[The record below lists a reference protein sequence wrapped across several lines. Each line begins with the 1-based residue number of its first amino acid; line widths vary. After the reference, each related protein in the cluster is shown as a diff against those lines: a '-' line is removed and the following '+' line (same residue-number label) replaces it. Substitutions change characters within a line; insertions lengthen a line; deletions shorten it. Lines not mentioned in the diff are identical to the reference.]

1 MNLKKVVLSCVTVL
15 TIAFFGGHT
24 VHKAAEKSKEQ
35 TTSLASE
42 KNTSKKIVLVGSA
55 NTRDLGGIVTKDGA
69 VIKKNK
75 LIRSGELADLVP
87 LDKERLVHDFK
98 LTNIVDFR
106 TDSEVA
112 SKPDPEIENVK
123 NFHYGVMK
131 DSGATA
137 SKDDFYKNLDKVNGV
152 EYMEK
157 INAELVTTPTARENY
172 KKFFDVLLDTKNG
185 STLWHCTAGKDRA
198 GFATMLVLS
207 ALNVDKKTIFEDY
220 LLSNKYRKS
229 ENEKTIE
236 QVKEASNDNKQ
247 AVENITAM
255 MEVRKNYLQ
264 TAYDT
269 MEEQYGGVNG
279 YLKKGLGLTNDDLN
293 NLKEIYLK
301 DN

>member
-1 MNLKKVVLSCVTVL
+1 MNYV
-15 TIAFFGGHT
+15 I
-24 VHKAAEKSKEQ
+24 E
-35 TTSLASE
+35 
-42 KNTSKKIVLVGSA
+42 
-55 NTRDLGGIVTKDGA
+55 A

-123 NFHYGVMK
+123 NYHYGVMK

-185 STLWHCTAGKDRA
+185 ATLWHCTAGKDRA

-279 YLKKGLGLTNDDLN
+279 
-293 NLKEIYLK
+293 
-301 DN
+301 

>member
-1 MNLKKVVLSCVTVL
+1 
-15 TIAFFGGHT
+15 
-24 VHKAAEKSKEQ
+24 
-35 TTSLASE
+35 
-42 KNTSKKIVLVGSA
+42 
-55 NTRDLGGIVTKDGA
+55 
-69 VIKKNK
+69 
-75 LIRSGELADLVP
+75 
-87 LDKERLVHDFK
+87 
-98 LTNIVDFR
+98 
-106 TDSEVA
+106 
-112 SKPDPEIENVK
+112 
-123 NFHYGVMK
+123 
-131 DSGATA
+131 
-137 SKDDFYKNLDKVNGV
+137 
-152 EYMEK
+152 
-157 INAELVTTPTARENY
+157 
-172 KKFFDVLLDTKNG
+172 
-185 STLWHCTAGKDRA
+185 
-198 GFATMLVLS
+198 MLVLS

-279 YLKKGLGLTNDDLN
+279 YLKKGLGLTNDDLK

>member
-1 MNLKKVVLSCVTVL
+1 MNVKKVVLSCVAASMIIL
-15 TIAFFGGHT
+15 LGGYS
-24 VHKAAEKSKEQ
+24 VSKAAEKSSEPK
-35 TTSLASE
+35 TALSSE
-42 KNTSKKIVLVGSA
+42 KNTSKKIVMVGAA

-69 VIKKNK
+69 SIKKNK

-87 LDKERLVHDFK
+87 LDKERLVNDFK
-98 LTNIVDFR
+98 LTNIVDLR

-131 DSGATA
+131 DSGVTA
-137 SKDDFYKNLDKVNGV
+137 SQEDFYKNLDKVNGV

-157 INAELVTTPTARENY
+157 INQELVTDPTARENY
-172 KKFFDVLLDTKNG
+172 KKFFDVLLTSENG

-207 ALNVDKKTIFEDY
+207 ALGVDKKSIFEDY

-229 ENEKTIE
+229 ENEKSIE
-236 QVKEASNDNKQ
+236 QVKEATNDNKE

-255 MEVRKNYLQ
+255 MEVRKSYLQ

-269 MEEQYGGVNG
+269 MEKEYGGVNG
-279 YLKKGLGLTNDDLN
+279 YLKKGLGLTNKDIS
-293 NLKEIYLK
+293 NLKAIYLTK
-301 DN
+301 N

>member
-1 MNLKKVVLSCVTVL
+1 
-15 TIAFFGGHT
+15 
-24 VHKAAEKSKEQ
+24 
-35 TTSLASE
+35 
-42 KNTSKKIVLVGSA
+42 
-55 NTRDLGGIVTKDGA
+55 
-69 VIKKNK
+69 
-75 LIRSGELADLVP
+75 
-87 LDKERLVHDFK
+87 
-98 LTNIVDFR
+98 
-106 TDSEVA
+106 
-112 SKPDPEIENVK
+112 
-123 NFHYGVMK
+123 
-131 DSGATA
+131 
-137 SKDDFYKNLDKVNGV
+137 
-152 EYMEK
+152 MEK

-185 STLWHCTAGKDRA
+185 ATLWHCTAGKDRA

>member
-1 MNLKKVVLSCVTVL
+1 MNVKKVALSCVAASMIIL
-15 TIAFFGGHT
+15 LGGYS
-24 VHKAAEKSKEQ
+24 VSKAAEKSSEPKMVL
-35 TTSLASE
+35 SPE
-42 KNTSKKIVLVGSA
+42 KNTSKKIVMIGAA

-69 VIKKNK
+69 SIKKNK

-87 LDKERLVHDFK
+87 LDKERLVNDFK
-98 LTNIVDFR
+98 LTNIVDLR

-131 DSGATA
+131 DSGVTA
-137 SKDDFYKNLDKVNGV
+137 SQEDFYKNLDKVNGV

-157 INAELVTTPTARENY
+157 INEELVTDPTARENY
-172 KKFFDVLLDTKNG
+172 KKFFDVLLTSENG

-207 ALNVDKKTIFEDY
+207 ALGVDKKSIFEDY

-236 QVKEASNDNKQ
+236 QVKEATNDNKQ

-255 MEVRKNYLQ
+255 MEVRKSYLQ

-269 MEEQYGGVNG
+269 MEKEYGGVNG
-279 YLKKGLGLTNDDLN
+279 YLKKGLGLTNKDIS
-293 NLKEIYLK
+293 NLKAIYLTK
-301 DN
+301 N

>member
-1 MNLKKVVLSCVTVL
+1 MNVKKVVLSCVATSMIIL
-15 TIAFFGGHT
+15 LGGYS
-24 VHKAAEKSKEQ
+24 VSKAAEKSSEPK
-35 TTSLASE
+35 TALSPE
-42 KNTSKKIVLVGSA
+42 KNTSKKIVMIGAA

-69 VIKKNK
+69 SIKKNK

-87 LDKERLVHDFK
+87 LDKERLVNDFK
-98 LTNIVDFR
+98 LTNIVDLR

-131 DSGATA
+131 DSGVTA
-137 SKDDFYKNLDKVNGV
+137 SQEDFYKNLDKVNGV

-157 INAELVTTPTARENY
+157 INEELVTDPTARENY
-172 KKFFDVLLDTKNG
+172 KKFFNVLLTSENG

-207 ALNVDKKTIFEDY
+207 ALGVDKKSIFEDY

-236 QVKEASNDNKQ
+236 QVKEATNDNKQ

-255 MEVRKNYLQ
+255 MEVRKSYLQ

-269 MEEQYGGVNG
+269 MEKEYGGVNG
-279 YLKKGLGLTNDDLN
+279 YLKKGLGLTNKDIS
-293 NLKEIYLK
+293 NLKAIYLTK
-301 DN
+301 N

>member
-1 MNLKKVVLSCVTVL
+1 M
-15 TIAFFGGHT
+15 
-24 VHKAAEKSKEQ
+24 
-35 TTSLASE
+35 
-42 KNTSKKIVLVGSA
+42 
-55 NTRDLGGIVTKDGA
+55 
-69 VIKKNK
+69 
-75 LIRSGELADLVP
+75 
-87 LDKERLVHDFK
+87 VHDFK

-123 NFHYGVMK
+123 NYHYGVMK

-185 STLWHCTAGKDRA
+185 ATLWHCTAGKDRA